1 MNRFIV
7 IIIIL
12 TLGASLCH
20 TETYR
25 ADGTVY
31 GKVQG
36 KTREPVLVV
45 DTVQFNSDST
55 TTIVLNSRPSKTKA
69 DVSGD
74 VLLVSATQQNVGTA
88 RSEINTYVL
97 HKQKGDTLTIM
108 SSKASDTATVVLFL
122 LVL

>member
-74 VLLVSATQQNVGTA
+74 VWLVSATQQNVGTA

-108 SSKASDTATVVLFL
+108 SSKVSDTATVVLFL